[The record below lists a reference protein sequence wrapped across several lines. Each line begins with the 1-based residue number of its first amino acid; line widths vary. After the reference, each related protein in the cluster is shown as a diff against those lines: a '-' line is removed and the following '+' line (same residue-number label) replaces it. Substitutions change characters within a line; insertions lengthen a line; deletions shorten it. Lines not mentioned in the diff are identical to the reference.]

1 MSHFKQI
8 HFEKKNGVA
17 ILTLNRPPL
26 NILNIAMMREMNEAL
41 EGLKGDADTNL
52 LVIAAQGKAF
62 SAGVDIKD
70 HTPDKVEEMIE
81 AFHGIFRRLL
91 SLEIPTLAVVQGACL
106 GGGCELASFCDFLL
120 ASEEA
125 TFGQPEIKVG
135 VFPPIAVVLFPYLMG
150 QRRTFELLLTGET
163 VDAREAERIG
173 LVTKVVPPE
182 ELEKAREELVAKL
195 AGLSGVVL
203 RLTKRAIYE
212 AADLPFGKAMEHVE
226 RLYLERLMSTEDA
239 KEGLQAFL
247 EKRKPVWRNDRSS
260 EA

>member
-1 MSHFKQI
+1 MSSHFEHI
-8 HFEKKNGVA
+8 LFEKENGVA
-17 ILTLNRPPL
+17 TLTLNRPPL

-41 EGLKGDADTNL
+41 EELEGDAKTKL

-62 SAGVDIKD
+62 SVGVDIKD

-81 AFHGIFRRLL
+81 VFHGIFRRLL
-91 SLEIPTLAVVQGACL
+91 SLEMPTLAVVQGACL
-106 GGGCELASFCDFLL
+106 GGGCELASFCDFIL

-135 VFPPIAVVLFPYLMG
+135 VFPPIAVILFPYLMG
-150 QRRTFELLLTGET
+150 QRKAFELLLTGEV

-173 LVTKVVPPE
+173 LITRVVPPG
-182 ELEKAREELVAKL
+182 ELERATEKLVAKL
-195 AGLSGVVL
+195 IRLSGVVL

-212 AADLPFGKAMEHVE
+212 AAGLPFEKAMVHTE

-247 EKRKPVWRNDRSS
+247 EKRKPVWRDR
-260 EA
+260 

>member
-1 MSHFKQI
+1 MSNFEQI
-8 HFEKKNGVA
+8 LFEKKEGVA
-17 ILTLNRPPL
+17 TLTLNRPPL
-26 NILNIAMMREMNEAL
+26 NFLNIAMMREMKEAL
-41 EGLKGDADTNL
+41 EKLEDDADTKL

-81 AFHGIFRRLL
+81 LFHGIFRRLL

-106 GGGCELASFCDFLL
+106 GGGCELASFCDFVL

-150 QRRTFELLLTGET
+150 QRKTFELLLTGEV

-173 LVTKVVPPE
+173 LVTRVLPPE
-182 ELEKAREELVAKL
+182 ELGRAMEELVAKL
-195 AGLSGVVL
+195 VGLSGVVL

-212 AADLPFGKAMEHVE
+212 AAALPFGKAVEHIE

-247 EKRKPVWRNDRSS
+247 EKRKPIWHNR
-260 EA
+260 

>member
-1 MSHFKQI
+1 MSSYFEQI
-8 HFEKKNGVA
+8 LFEKKNGVA
-17 ILTLNRPPL
+17 TLTLNRPPL

-41 EGLKGDADTNL
+41 EELEGNVNTKL

-81 AFHGIFRRLL
+81 VFHGIFRRLL
-91 SLEIPTLAVVQGACL
+91 SLEIPTLAVVQGACF
-106 GGGCELASFCDFLL
+106 GGGCELASFCDFII

-135 VFPPIAVVLFPYLMG
+135 VFPPIAVVLFPYLVG
-150 QRRTFELLLTGET
+150 QRKSLELLLTGEV

-173 LVTKVVPPE
+173 LVTRVVSPE
-182 ELEKAREELVAKL
+182 ELARATEELVAKL
-195 AGLSGVVL
+195 VGLSSVVL
-203 RLTKRAIYE
+203 RLAKRAIYE

-226 RLYLERLMSTEDA
+226 RLYLEGLMGTEDA

-247 EKRKPVWRNDRSS
+247 EKRKPVWRNR
-260 EA
+260 

>member
-1 MSHFKQI
+1 MSFHFEHI
-8 HFEKKNGVA
+8 LFEKKNGVA
-17 ILTLNRPPL
+17 TLTLNRPPL
-26 NILNIAMMREMNEAL
+26 NILNIAMMGEMNEAL
-41 EGLKGDADTNL
+41 EELEGDADTKL

-81 AFHGIFRRLL
+81 VLHGIFRRLL

-106 GGGCELASFCDFLL
+106 GGGCELASFCDFVL

-135 VFPPIAVVLFPYLMG
+135 VFPPIAVVLFPHLIG
-150 QRRTFELLLTGET
+150 QRKAFELLLTGE
-163 VDAREAERIG
+163 VIDAPEAEGIG
-173 LVTKVVPPE
+173 LVTRVVPLE
-182 ELEKAREELVAKL
+182 ELERATEELVAKL
-195 AGLSGVVL
+195 VGLSSVVL

-212 AADLPFGKAMEHVE
+212 AADLPLGKAMEHIE

-247 EKRKPVWRNDRSS
+247 EKRKPVWRNR
-260 EA
+260 

>member
-1 MSHFKQI
+1 MSPQFENI
-8 HFEKKNGVA
+8 LFEKKNGVA
-17 ILTLNRPPL
+17 TLTLNRPPL
-26 NILNIAMMREMNEAL
+26 NILNIAMMREMNEVL
-41 EGLKGDADTNL
+41 EELEWDADAKL
-52 LVIAAQGKAF
+52 LLIAAQGKAF

-81 AFHGIFRRLL
+81 VFHGIFRRLL
-91 SLEIPTLAVVQGACL
+91 SLEMPILAVVQGACL
-106 GGGCELASFCDFLL
+106 GGGCELASFCDLIF

-150 QRRTFELLLTGET
+150 QRRTFELLLTGEI

-173 LVTKVVPPE
+173 LITRVVPPD
-182 ELEKAREELVAKL
+182 ELERAREELVAKL
-195 AGLSGVVL
+195 TGLSGVVL

-212 AADLPFGKAMEHVE
+212 AADLPFGKAMAHTE
-226 RLYLERLMSTEDA
+226 RLYLERLMGTEDA

-247 EKRKPVWRNDRSS
+247 EKRKPVWRNR
-260 EA
+260 

>member
-1 MSHFKQI
+1 MSNFEQI
-8 HFEKKNGVA
+8 LFEKKEGVA
-17 ILTLNRPPL
+17 TLTLNRPPL

-41 EGLKGDADTNL
+41 EKLEDDADTKL

-81 AFHGIFRRLL
+81 LFHGIFRRLL

-106 GGGCELASFCDFLL
+106 GGGCELASFCDFVL

-150 QRRTFELLLTGET
+150 QRKTFELLLTGEV

-173 LVTKVVPPE
+173 LVTRVLPPE
-182 ELEKAREELVAKL
+182 ELGRAMEELVAKL
-195 AGLSGVVL
+195 VGLSGVVL

-212 AADLPFGKAMEHVE
+212 AAALPFGKAVEHIE

-247 EKRKPVWRNDRSS
+247 EKRKPIWHNR
-260 EA
+260 

>member
-1 MSHFKQI
+1 ML
-8 HFEKKNGVA
+8 FEKKDGVA
-17 ILTLNRPPL
+17 TLTLNRPPL

-41 EGLKGDADTNL
+41 EGLDGDANTKL

-81 AFHGIFRRLL
+81 VFHGIFRRLL
-91 SLEIPTLAVVQGACL
+91 SLEMPTLAVVQGACL
-106 GGGCELASFCDFLL
+106 GGGCELACFCDFII

-135 VFPPIAVVLFPYLMG
+135 VFPPIAVILFPYLMG
-150 QRRTFELLLTGET
+150 QRKAFELLLTGEI

-173 LVTKVVPPE
+173 LITRVVPAG
-182 ELEKAREELVAKL
+182 ELERASEELVAKL
-195 AGLSGVVL
+195 TRLSGVVL

-212 AADLPFGKAMEHVE
+212 AAGLPFEKAMVHAEK
-226 RLYLERLMSTEDA
+226 LYLERLMSTEDA

-247 EKRKPVWRNDRSS
+247 EKRKPVWRNR
-260 EA
+260 

>member
-1 MSHFKQI
+1 MSPQFENI
-8 HFEKKNGVA
+8 LFEKKNGVA
-17 ILTLNRPPL
+17 TLTLNRPPL
-26 NILNIAMMREMNEAL
+26 NILNIAMMREMNEVL
-41 EGLKGDADTNL
+41 EELEWDADAKL
-52 LVIAAQGKAF
+52 LLIAAQGKAF

-81 AFHGIFRRLL
+81 VFHGIFRRLL
-91 SLEIPTLAVVQGACL
+91 SLEMPILAVVQGACL
-106 GGGCELASFCDFLL
+106 GGGCELASFCDLIL

-150 QRRTFELLLTGET
+150 QRKTFELLLTGEI

-173 LVTKVVPPE
+173 LITRVVPPG
-182 ELEKAREELVAKL
+182 ELERAREELVAKL
-195 AGLSGVVL
+195 TGLSGVVL

-212 AADLPFGKAMEHVE
+212 AADLPFGKAMAHTE
-226 RLYLERLMSTEDA
+226 RLYLERLMGTEDA

-247 EKRKPVWRNDRSS
+247 EKRKPVWRNR
-260 EA
+260 

>member
-1 MSHFKQI
+1 MSSQFENI
-8 HFEKKNGVA
+8 LFEKENGVA
-17 ILTLNRPPL
+17 TLTLNRPPL
-26 NILNIAMMREMNEAL
+26 NILNIAMMREMNGAL
-41 EGLKGDADTNL
+41 KQLEGDADTKL

-70 HTPDKVEEMIE
+70 HTPDKVEEMME
-81 AFHGIFRRLL
+81 VFHGIFRRLL

-106 GGGCELASFCDFLL
+106 GGGCELACFCDFIL

-135 VFPPIAVVLFPYLMG
+135 VFPPIAVVLFPYLIG
-150 QRRTFELLLTGET
+150 QRKTFELLLTGEV

-173 LVTKVVPPE
+173 LVTSVVPPG
-182 ELEKAREELVAKL
+182 ELERTTEELVAKL
-195 AGLSGVVL
+195 RGLSGVVL

-212 AADLPFGKAMEHVE
+212 AADLPFGKAMEHIE

-247 EKRKPVWRNDRSS
+247 EKRKPAWRNR
-260 EA
+260 

>member
-1 MSHFKQI
+1 MSHSEQI
-8 HFEKKNGVA
+8 LFEKKDGVA
-17 ILTLNRPPL
+17 TLTLNCPPL
-26 NILNIAMMREMNEAL
+26 NILNIVMMREMNEAL
-41 EGLKGDADTNL
+41 EELEGEAKTKL

-81 AFHGIFRRLL
+81 VFHGIFRRLL
-91 SLEIPTLAVVQGACL
+91 SLEMPTLAVVQGACL
-106 GGGCELASFCDFLL
+106 GGGCELASFCDFIL

-125 TFGQPEIKVG
+125 TFGQPEIQVG

-150 QRRTFELLLTGET
+150 QRKTFELLLTGEV

-173 LVTKVVPPE
+173 LITRVVPPD
-182 ELEKAREELVAKL
+182 ELERAMEKLVAKL
-195 AGLSGVVL
+195 TGLSGVVL

-212 AADLPFGKAMEHVE
+212 AADLPFGKAMAHTE
-226 RLYLERLMSTEDA
+226 RLYLERLMGTEDA

-247 EKRKPVWRNDRSS
+247 EKRKPVWRDR
-260 EA
+260 

>member
-1 MSHFKQI
+1 MSSHFEHI
-8 HFEKKNGVA
+8 LFEKKNGVA
-17 ILTLNRPPL
+17 TLTLNRPPL
-26 NILNIAMMREMNEAL
+26 NILNIAMMGEMNEAL
-41 EGLKGDADTNL
+41 EELEGDVEAKL
-52 LVIAAQGKAF
+52 LVICARGKAF

-70 HTPDKVEEMIE
+70 HTLDKVEEMIE
-81 AFHGIFRRLL
+81 VFHGIFRRLL

-106 GGGCELASFCDFLL
+106 GGGCELASFCDFVL

-135 VFPPIAVVLFPYLMG
+135 VFPPIAVVLFPHLIG
-150 QRRTFELLLTGET
+150 QRRAFELLLTGE
-163 VDAREAERIG
+163 VIDAWEAERIG
-173 LVTKVVPPE
+173 LITKVVPPE
-182 ELEKAREELVAKL
+182 ELERAREELVAKL

-212 AADLPFGKAMEHVE
+212 AADLPLGKAMEHIE

-247 EKRKPVWRNDRSS
+247 EKRKPVWRNR
-260 EA
+260 

>member
-1 MSHFKQI
+1 
-8 HFEKKNGVA
+8 
-17 ILTLNRPPL
+17 
-26 NILNIAMMREMNEAL
+26 MMREMNEAL
-41 EGLKGDADTNL
+41 EELEREIDTKL

-81 AFHGIFRRLL
+81 VFHGIFRRLL

-106 GGGCELASFCDFLL
+106 GGGCELASFCDFII

-135 VFPPIAVVLFPYLMG
+135 VFPPIAVVLFPYLVG
-150 QRRTFELLLTGET
+150 QRKSLELLLTGEV

-173 LVTKVVPPE
+173 LVTRVVPPE
-182 ELEKAREELVAKL
+182 ELARATEELVARL
-195 AGLSGVVL
+195 VGLSGVVL

-212 AADLPFGKAMEHVE
+212 AVDLPFGKAMEHVE
-226 RLYLERLMSTEDA
+226 RLYLEGLMGTEDA

-247 EKRKPVWRNDRSS
+247 EKRKPVWRNR
-260 EA
+260 

>member
-1 MSHFKQI
+1 MSAQFENI
-8 HFEKKNGVA
+8 LFEKKNGVA
-17 ILTLNRPPL
+17 TLTLNRPPL
-26 NILNIAMMREMNEAL
+26 NILNIAMMREMNEVL
-41 EGLKGDADTNL
+41 EELEWDADAKL

-81 AFHGIFRRLL
+81 VFHGIFRRLL
-91 SLEIPTLAVVQGACL
+91 SLEMPTLAVVQGACL
-106 GGGCELASFCDFLL
+106 GGGCELAAFCDFVL
-120 ASEEA
+120 ASEDA

-135 VFPPIAVVLFPYLMG
+135 VFPPIAAVLFPYLMG
-150 QRRTFELLLTGET
+150 QRKTFELLLTGEG

-182 ELEKAREELVAKL
+182 ELERATEELAAKL
-195 AGLSGVVL
+195 RGLSGVVL

-212 AADLPFGKAMEHVE
+212 GAGLPFEKAMEHVE

-247 EKRKPVWRNDRSS
+247 EKRKPTWRNR
-260 EA
+260 

>member
-1 MSHFKQI
+1 MGFDFIS
-8 HFEKKNGVA
+8 FEKKDGVA
-17 ILTLNRPPL
+17 TLTLNRPPL
-26 NILNIAMMREMNEAL
+26 NILNIVMMREMNEAL
-41 EGLKGDADTNL
+41 EQLEGDADTKL

-81 AFHGIFRRLL
+81 VFHGIFRRLL
-91 SLEIPTLAVVQGACL
+91 SLEMPTLAVVQGACL
-106 GGGCELASFCDFLL
+106 GGGCELASFCDFIL

-135 VFPPIAVVLFPYLMG
+135 VFPPIAVILFPYLMG
-150 QRRTFELLLTGET
+150 QRKAFELLLTGEI
-163 VDAREAERIG
+163 VDAQEAERIG
-173 LVTKVVPPE
+173 LVTRVVPPE
-182 ELEKAREELVAKL
+182 ELERATEELVAKL
-195 AGLSGVVL
+195 KGLSGVVL

-239 KEGLQAFL
+239 KEGLRAFL
-247 EKRKPVWRNDRSS
+247 EKRKPEWRNR
-260 EA
+260 

>member
-1 MSHFKQI
+1 MRSHFENI
-8 HFEKKNGVA
+8 LFEKKNGVA
-17 ILTLNRPPL
+17 TLTLNRPPL

-41 EGLKGDADTNL
+41 EELEGDADAKL
-52 LVIAAQGKAF
+52 LLIAAQGKAF

-81 AFHGIFRRLL
+81 VFHGIFRRLL
-91 SLEIPTLAVVQGACL
+91 SLEMPTLAVVQGACL
-106 GGGCELASFCDFLL
+106 GGGCELAAFCDFVL

-135 VFPPIAVVLFPYLMG
+135 VFPPIAVILFPYLMG
-150 QRRTFELLLTGET
+150 QRRAFELLLTGEV

-173 LVTKVVPPE
+173 LITKVVPPE
-182 ELEKAREELVAKL
+182 ELERASEELVAKL
-195 AGLSGVVL
+195 TGLSGVVL

-212 AADLPFGKAMEHVE
+212 AAGLPFEKAMVHAEK
-226 RLYLERLMSTEDA
+226 LYLERLMKTEDA

-247 EKRKPVWRNDRSS
+247 EKRKPVWRNH
-260 EA
+260 

>member
-1 MSHFKQI
+1 
-8 HFEKKNGVA
+8 
-17 ILTLNRPPL
+17 
-26 NILNIAMMREMNEAL
+26 L
-41 EGLKGDADTNL
+41 EGNVNTKL
-52 LVIAAQGKAF
+52 LVIAAQGEAF

-81 AFHGIFRRLL
+81 VFHGIFRRLL
-91 SLEIPTLAVVQGACL
+91 SLEIPTLAVVQGACF
-106 GGGCELASFCDFLL
+106 GGGCELASFCDFII

-135 VFPPIAVVLFPYLMG
+135 VFPLIAVVLFPYLVG
-150 QRRTFELLLTGET
+150 QRKSLELLLTGEV

-173 LVTKVVPPE
+173 LVTRVVSPE
-182 ELEKAREELVAKL
+182 ELARATEELVAKL
-195 AGLSGVVL
+195 RGLSSVVL

-247 EKRKPVWRNDRSS
+247 EKRKPVWRNR
-260 EA
+260 

>member
-1 MSHFKQI
+1 MSSHFEHI
-8 HFEKKNGVA
+8 LFEKNNGVA
-17 ILTLNRPPL
+17 TLTLNRPPL
-26 NILNIAMMREMNEAL
+26 NILNIAMMGEMNEAL
-41 EGLKGDADTNL
+41 EELEGDVEAKL
-52 LVIAAQGKAF
+52 LVICARGKAF

-70 HTPDKVEEMIE
+70 HTLDKVEEMIE
-81 AFHGIFRRLL
+81 VFHGIFRRLL

-106 GGGCELASFCDFLL
+106 GGGCELASFCDFVL

-135 VFPPIAVVLFPYLMG
+135 VFPPIAVVLFPHLIG
-150 QRRTFELLLTGET
+150 QRRAFELLLTGE
-163 VDAREAERIG
+163 VIDAWEAERIG
-173 LVTKVVPPE
+173 LITKVVPPE
-182 ELEKAREELVAKL
+182 ELERAREELVAKL

-212 AADLPFGKAMEHVE
+212 AADLPLGKAMEHIE

-247 EKRKPVWRNDRSS
+247 EKRKPVWRNR
-260 EA
+260 

>member
-1 MSHFKQI
+1 MNSHFEQI
-8 HFEKKNGVA
+8 LFEKKNGVA
-17 ILTLNRPPL
+17 TLTLNRPPL

-41 EGLKGDADTNL
+41 EELEGDADTKL
-52 LVIAAQGKAF
+52 LVIAAQGKVF

-70 HTPDKVEEMIE
+70 HTPEKVEGMIE
-81 AFHGIFRRLL
+81 VFHRIFRRLL

-106 GGGCELASFCDFLL
+106 GGGCELASFCDFII

-135 VFPPIAVVLFPYLMG
+135 VFPPIAVVLFPYLIG
-150 QRRTFELLLTGET
+150 QRKTFELLLTGET

-173 LVTKVVPPE
+173 LITRVVPPE
-182 ELEKAREELVAKL
+182 ELEMATEELVAKL

-212 AADLPFGKAMEHVE
+212 AADLPFEKAMEHIE

-247 EKRKPVWRNDRSS
+247 EKRKPIWRNR
-260 EA
+260 